1 MTDET
6 ATNPGADED
15 VRVEDQAGV
24 ENEAE
29 EQDDETE
36 VEIDPETGETRTPA
50 EEDDSEEIE
59 HEGQKHRIPKALKPL
74 LMMQADYTKKTQE
87 VAESRKALESRQA
100 EINQR
105 AEVFEALKEDHFK
118 VQSLE
123 ATRSTLQSQRDQY
136 LNVDW
141 AGLQQQD
148 PDAYDAHRAN
158 QRAVRDAL
166 ADAEEGLAAAQGSLK
181 AKETARQEA
190 ASKATLTEFQ
200 STMRTLADPEKGIKG
215 WSPELI
221 NQTEAFAK
229 KEFGLTTEEL
239 LTSDERA
246 WRVLHRLRT
255 AEDALQQKST
265 AQRHETAQQAQP
277 AIRPKGNF
285 APAGL
290 HDKLPADEWARRR
303 NAELAKRRNG

>member
-1 MTDET
+1 MIDET

-24 ENEAE
+24 ETEAE
-29 EQDDETE
+29 EAAGDEA
-36 VEIDPETGETRTPA
+36 ETDESEASDEDQP
-50 EEDDSEEIE
+50 DDSEEIE

-105 AEVFEALKEDHFK
+105 AESIEALKEDHFK
-118 VQSLE
+118 VSRLE
-123 ATRSTLQSQRDQY
+123 STKAALTTQRDQY

-141 AGLQQQD
+141 AGLQAQD
-148 PDAYDAHRAN
+148 PDAYEMHRGN

-190 ASKATLTEFQ
+190 ASQATVTDFQ
-200 STMRTLADPEKGIKG
+200 STMRALADPEKGIKG

-221 NQTEAFAK
+221 NQTETFAK

-255 AEDALQQKST
+255 AEEQLKKTTT
-265 AQRHETAQQAQP
+265 AKRHETAQQVQP
-277 AIRPKGNF
+277 AIRTKGNF

-290 HDKLPADEWARRR
+290 HDKLPIDEWMRR
-303 NAELAKRRNG
+303 NAALEAKKRKG

>member
-1 MTDET
+1 MTDVTE
-6 ATNPGADED
+6 TNPVADED
-15 VRVEDQAGV
+15 VRVDDQPGV
-24 ENEAE
+24 EAETTETEEPETEETEASDE
-29 EQDDETE
+29 EQ
-36 VEIDPETGETRTPA
+36 P
-50 EEDDSEEIE
+50 DDSEEIE
-59 HEGQKHRIPKALKPL
+59 HEGKKHRIPKALAPL
-74 LMMQADYTKKTQE
+74 LMLQKDYTQKTQAL
-87 VAESRKALESRQA
+87 AENRKALESRQA

-105 AEVFEALKEDHFK
+105 AESIEALKEDHFK
-118 VQSLE
+118 VSHLE
-123 ATRSTLQSQRDQY
+123 TTKATLTTQRDQY

-141 AGLQQQD
+141 QALQQQD
-148 PDAYDAHRAN
+148 PDAYDQHRAN

-190 ASKATLTEFQ
+190 ASQATVADFQ

-221 NQTEAFAK
+221 NQTETFAK

-255 AEDALQQKST
+255 AEEQLKKTTT
-265 AQRHETAQQAQP
+265 AKRHETAQQVQP
-277 AIRPKGNF
+277 AIRTSGNF

-290 HDKLPADEWARRR
+290 HDKLPIDEWMRR
-303 NAELAKRRNG
+303 NAALEAKKRKG